1 MATHNGR
8 RRGIPAYALFGGV
21 LLALTVSCGNETPL
35 TPVSDASIETPDSGA
50 APLPDDGGNL
60 GEASDA
66 GLFDAG
72 TTPPPD
78 VVTEVHPQLSAFGLF
93 RNLKPDGGVDGGLVP
108 VDRNVPYQLTTG
120 LFSDYSQKDRTIFIP
135 AGKQA
140 RWTPSGILDFPIG
153 TIITKT
159 FSFAADLRK
168 PTENLRRYETR
179 LLIRQPS
186 GWETWPYIWNDEQ
199 TDAKL
204 TFGGRVFKV
213 PFIDDRGKARV
224 ASHAVPS
231 RNQCQSCHH
240 VRDEAGVETLTPI
253 GPKSQWL
260 SRSGRFRGRL
270 LNQLRF
276 LEAEGMLSGL
286 PVEDP
291 PAQPD
296 AFDVAAGPLNARARA
311 YLDINCGHCHN
322 PKATPGNTSR
332 LFLNVENTSDFALG
346 ICKRPGSAGGNVG
359 GTFDIVPG
367 DHSTSI
373 LWFRTQTE
381 ESGKMM
387 PQIGRS
393 LKDDR
398 GAQLIADWIDSMPKQ
413 TCKE

>member
-1 MATHNGR
+1 MALKHHRLQKRSTVAVVG
-8 RRGIPAYALFGGV
+8 LV
-21 LLALTVSCGNETPL
+21 LLAVASGCGDETPL
-35 TPVSDASIETPDSGA
+35 TPVQDASMEDV
-50 APLPDDGGNL
+50 
-60 GEASDA
+60 DA
-66 GLFDAG
+66 GVVAPSPDAG
-72 TTPPPD
+72 NSEMALDAGVVDAGAIPSPD

-93 RNLKPDGGVDGGLVP
+93 RNLSLDGGVDGGLIP

-120 LFSDYSQKDRTIFIP
+120 LFSDYSLKDRTIFIP
-135 AGKQA
+135 VGKQA
-140 RWTPSGILDFPIG
+140 RWTPSGVLDFPIG

-179 LLIRQPS
+179 LLIRQPT
-186 GWETWPYIWNDEQ
+186 GWEAWPYIWNDEQ

-213 PFIDDRGKARV
+213 AFIDDRGKARV
-224 ASHAVPS
+224 SSHAVPS

-276 LEAEGMLSGL
+276 LEAEGLLSGL

-296 AFDVAAGPLNARARA
+296 AFDPSSGPLNARARA

-332 LFLNVENTSDFALG
+332 LFLNLENTSDFALG

-359 GTFDIVPG
+359 GTFDILPG

-381 ESGKMM
+381 ESGKMASNR
-387 PQIGRS
+387 PH
-393 LKDDR
+393 
-398 GAQLIADWIDSMPKQ
+398 AQRRPWCSAHRRLD
-413 TCKE
+413 